1 MHIGLAVQQSQQTAT
16 TENKTTAVQEATT
29 ECCWELT
36 DSLLLDFAAQALD
49 SLVMFIASPAKDY
62 VGTADSWTN
71 TSHITKINCEHY
83 IKK

>member
-36 DSLLLDFAAQALD
+36 DSLLLDFAAR
-49 SLVMFIASPAKDY
+49 PAKDY